1 MKTKKLINMK
11 KKYYK
16 AILVFM
22 YGSIWRENKDCLY
35 GYAKSINNIINNSG
49 AITQKLSV
57 IEVISSYGWTQT
69 IFGTYTVQ

>member
-1 MKTKKLINMK
+1 MK

-57 IEVISSYGWTQT
+57 IEVISSYG
-69 IFGTYTVQ
+69 